1 MEPGI
6 VTIAALLVGGYLLG
20 SVPAAYLIAR
30 AAGAN
35 VYEVGTRNPGAANT
49 FREVGRVAGAAV
61 FAADAL
67 KGALPVLVGRLL
79 DAPVSGTG
87 RRRCR
92 RIAWPLATGLH
103 AVQRGRWPRDRHW
116 RGTGAGARPG
126 SHRGARRIGLVG
138 VAAPVRGVR
147 RNRIRGAY
155 RRGRLSR
162 RGLADGGVRLRAD
175 GRGGPAGAHLIAP
188 VAGQGRRRAAEA
200 NTARKRHVPPDA
212 ALAAAIG
219 HERHATSLLALRV
232 RRREA

>member
-79 DAPVSGTG
+79 DAPVPVLAAGG
-87 RRRCR
+87 AAALLGHWLPVFMRFRGG
-92 RIAWPLATGLH
+92 AGLATAIGAGLALTPVLGAIGGLAGLVSLVLLRRSVES
-103 AVQRGRWPRDRHW
+103 AVIGYAALIAAGVFLGADWQIVASAFALTVAVGLRALILLRPWRGRGD
-116 RGTGAGARPG
+116 
-126 SHRGARRIGLVG
+126 
-138 VAAPVRGVR
+138 
-147 RNRIRGAY
+147 
-155 RRGRLSR
+155 
-162 RGLADGGVRLRAD
+162 DGG
-175 GRGGPAGAHLIAP
+175 
-188 VAGQGRRRAAEA
+188 
-200 NTARKRHVPPDA
+200 
-212 ALAAAIG
+212 
-219 HERHATSLLALRV
+219 
-232 RRREA
+232 